1 MYGSTQSLQALK
13 PQTVGI
19 SNNPFDELSE
29 KITDW
34 ANKRIEE
41 GKEQV
46 DVTKEQVEEVLA
58 PEVTDKEKE
67 GFVTK
72 VKRKFNDADPLL
84 IGGIGAGASWMIFK
98 TGPLTTAIV
107 GGLCYLGKMQL
118 DKSGGLSDTF
128 NTNDM
133 DFDSKTPNGLDLYK
147 NKTNGRLYYVSSYD
161 NSGVPI
167 WTQYS

>member
-1 MYGSTQSLQALK
+1 MYGSTQSLQAFR

-19 SNNPFDELSE
+19 SNNPLDE
-29 KITDW
+29 ITDKAKEW
-34 ANKRIEE
+34 INKGE
-41 GKEQV
+41 EQV
-46 DVTKEQVEEVLA
+46 DITKEKVEEVLS
-58 PEVTDKEKE
+58 PDVTDKEKE
-67 GFVTK
+67 GILTK

-84 IGGIGAGASWMIFK
+84 IGGIGAGASWMFFK

-133 DFDSKTPNGLDLYK
+133 DYDSVTPNGVHLYK